1 LQYPV
6 ALLTA
11 DEIAMA
17 GGWLVWNTNNSSFY
31 LYTNQ
36 SYWSLSPYGFDGGG
50 AHEFYL
56 YSGGDLYGYFVHNT
70 YGLRSSISL
79 TSDSET
85 TGSGTWNDPY
95 LVS

>member
-17 GGWLVWNTNNSSFY
+17 GGVSGTNNSSFY

-36 SYWSLSPYGFDGGG
+36 GYWSLSPYYFYNGYAG
-50 AHEFYL
+50 EFVWAPAVI
-56 YSGGDLYGYFVHNT
+56 SSTACVNIT

>member
-1 LQYPV
+1 
-6 ALLTA
+6 
-11 DEIAMA
+11 MA
-17 GGWLVWNTNNSSFY
+17 GGVAYTNNSSFY

-36 SYWSLSPYGFDGGG
+36 DYWSLSPYFFVNGYAFEFD
-50 AHEFYL
+50 L
-56 YSGGDLYGYFVHNT
+56 LSGGYLNGSRVDAAV
-70 YGLRSSISL
+70 GLRSSISL